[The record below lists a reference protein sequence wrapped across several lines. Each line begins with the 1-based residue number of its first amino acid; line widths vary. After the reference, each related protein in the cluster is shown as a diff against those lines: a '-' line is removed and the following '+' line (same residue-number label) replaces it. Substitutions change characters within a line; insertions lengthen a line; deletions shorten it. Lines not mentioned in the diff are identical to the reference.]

1 MLKKSLCLLLSLSSL
16 LAGPAEAAGRRYS
29 ADAPVLVGH
38 DVSSPW
44 IAQLVQA
51 RHGVYSSRRIVAR
64 PMLFQSPRPQGLF
77 DRPRVVAMPPS
88 GGLFGSYRAQPVRR
102 VVMVQPQ
109 GLPMQRPQ
117 PRLQQPQGLF
127 DRPRAVLMP
136 QSSGLFGLSRAQP
149 VRRVAMMQPQS
160 LSMQPQ
166 AQQPQPQQP
175 QTARREID
183 PVFLPQTVAYETGER
198 PGTIVIDTE
207 NRFLYLV
214 QGDGTARRYGVGVGK
229 PGFEWRGEH
238 SITRKQEWPTW
249 NPPAEMRA
257 REAAKGHILPVSMEG
272 GLDNPLGAR
281 AMYLGST
288 LYRIHGTNAPWT
300 IGYAVSSGCIR
311 MRNEDVV
318 DLYDRVEVGTRVVV
332 L

>member
-1 MLKKSLCLLLSLSSL
+1 MFKKSFCLLLSLSSL
-16 LAGPAEAAGRRYS
+16 LAGPAEASGRRYV
-29 ADAPVLVGH
+29 ADAPVLVGP

-44 IAQLVQA
+44 IAQLGQ
-51 RHGVYSSRRIVAR
+51 GQPMVYSSRRVVTGPIAVQNR
-64 PMLFQSPRPQGLF
+64 QPNGVLY
-77 DRPRVVAMPPS
+77 RPRVVATPRS
-88 GGLFGSYRAQPVRR
+88 GGLFGFYRAQQAR
-102 VVMVQPQ
+102 
-109 GLPMQRPQ
+109 
-117 PRLQQPQGLF
+117 
-127 DRPRAVLMP
+127 RAVMAEPQALPMP
-136 QSSGLFGLSRAQP
+136 QSGGLFAPYRA
-149 VRRVAMMQPQS
+149 
-160 LSMQPQ
+160 PQ
-166 AQQPQPQQP
+166 ARPDVVDQTQAFSMPQQP
-175 QTARREID
+175 QRLQQQQQPARREIN
-183 PVFLPQTVAYETGER
+183 PVYLPQTVAYETAEK

-272 GLDNPLGAR
+272 GLANPLGAR

-288 LYRIHGTNAPWT
+288 LYRIHGTNAPWS